1 MYFIHSSVLINAN
14 EGAWHESRG
23 ECHGIKILSA
33 ILSMTLV
40 YSSLVA
46 RAAGPSYSP

>member
-1 MYFIHSSVLINAN
+1 MYFIHSSALINAN
-14 EGAWHESRG
+14 EGVRHESRG
-23 ECHGIKILSA
+23 ECHGFKILSTV
-33 ILSMTLV
+33 LSMTLV